1 MEDRETIEVE
11 TPLKKHRVVLKSWI
25 NGREKQKID
34 GALFK
39 GMETSSDQDKPTP
52 KLNDSF
58 LANQTNAAIQNIVVS
73 VDGNSTNV
81 LDRVLDMRAQDYEF
95 VKDEVNK
102 IVEGDLDEKK
112 ESSSETNTSEVS
124 DLVQEQ
130 SPTDDS
136 L

>member
-11 TPLKKHRVVLKSWI
+11 TPLKKHQVVLKSWI